1 MITKS
6 KGVVKVTSQA
16 AYLADYQLQQD
27 GSWASYNANSW
38 SDTLVNGSTET
49 ITYDNA
55 KRVGKFK
62 RTRFCDHNVVS
73 VMERSNRADSYLNEA
88 KTRRREAF
96 AQSSSFESMY
106 SQPLP
111 LPNLAS
117 VHSEALQYFSSGC
130 VNREFSLLNDMLEI
144 GDTFSLLKGPLALTR
159 PDTWRKLQSKLRN
172 NTGVLRKRTE
182 TLSQKV
188 VRDLK
193 GIANVHLGYQFGVK
207 PLIADIKATARILTS
222 FEEKV
227 RWLRKN
233 SNKPVRVSFKKD
245 LSRNYAPSSTYEDY
259 GYTYGGTRID
269 GYKCFYHAW
278 AVLTYD
284 VSRLSD
290 FELSQAVL
298 RRQLGV
304 DSLLAVAWEAVP
316 YSFIVDW
323 FVKIGDLLAKIGNLE
338 LPYSI
343 QDMGY
348 SVKIEETRTTWYAY
362 RWPRSVTHTVPGS
375 LYRRRFYRACGLPA
389 SLSVSSASP
398 LGLQQ
403 LALAASLFVQ
413 RLK

>member
-6 KGVVKVTSQA
+6 KGVVKVTSQTSRID
-16 AYLADYQLQQD
+16 DYRLQQD
-27 GSWASYNANSW
+27 GSWSRFSEATWGN
-38 SDTLVNGSTET
+38 TLVNGSTET
-49 ITYDNA
+49 ITYNNA
-55 KRVGKFK
+55 KRRGKFK

-73 VMERSNRADSYLNEA
+73 VMERPNQVDAYLNA
-88 KTRRREAF
+88 DKTERREAF
-96 AQSSSFESMY
+96 TQSSGFESMY
-106 SQPLP
+106 STPLA
-111 LPNLAS
+111 LPDLAS

-159 PDTWRKLQSKLRN
+159 PDTWRKIQKKLQH
-172 NTGVLRKRTE
+172 NTGVLRKGTE

-188 VRDLK
+188 LRDLK
-193 GIANVHLGYQFGVK
+193 GIADVHLGYAFGVK
-207 PLIADIKATARILTS
+207 PLIADIEATARIMTS

-233 SNKPVRVSFKKD
+233 SGKPVRVSFKKD
-245 LSRNYAPSSTYEDY
+245 LSRDYAPSSTYGDY
-259 GYTYGGTRID
+259 GYEYGGTRID
-269 GYKCFYHAW
+269 RYKCFYHAW

-323 FVKIGDLLAKIGNLE
+323 FVRIGDLLAKIGNLE

-348 SVKIEETRTTWYAY
+348 SVTIEESRTTWYAY
-362 RWPRSVTHTVPGS
+362 KWPRSVTHTVPGC
-375 LYRRRFYRACGLPA
+375 LYRRRFYRDCGLPA